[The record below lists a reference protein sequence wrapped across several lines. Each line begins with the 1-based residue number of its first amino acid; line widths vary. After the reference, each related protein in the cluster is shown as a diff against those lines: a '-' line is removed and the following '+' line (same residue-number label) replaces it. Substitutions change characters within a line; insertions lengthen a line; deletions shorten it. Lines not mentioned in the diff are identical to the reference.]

1 MGLFGRYSCSVR
13 TEPSISISKVP
24 IALSGWS
31 PASSEQNAGS
41 PSNLGKQHQE
51 TEPRAS
57 MSAATL
63 PLPTRARSR
72 EVTGAPETRQTKIG
86 SQASANR
93 NPAHVGKARHCL
105 LTCEPPRATLL
116 AMPNTRLRSVG
127 PAVLFA
133 SLLATSASPAQTRVQ
148 PILGFPEQGVDDP
161 AAYQG
166 YQTRFF
172 RDSKGNVVQVYLDT
186 RTGRVVNLLADA
198 IDESVGFTVRDM
210 AGKPVRL
217 EWGTAD
223 AVITQSGDRRTI
235 EYQLVSSARQI
246 QIGWILLG
254 SMRVERDLGY
264 SGRGLE
270 PFDWPA
276 FKLSEQEELIA
287 NLDRLDPAERQ
298 RQLGMLGTGFTS
310 DLRARLEP
318 DLLTTGDVRGARTVT
333 ATQTSLDGKTN
344 LQLEIVPDPRTAEAV
359 VSLPVVS
366 IRDTLNKPIRLTIRI
381 TADGPSLTPLARDQI
396 FNTAFLRFLNDTRVA
411 ADRARGNASRNKADA
426 GTVSR
431 YRLLERDVRGTEL
444 LSSKE
449 KLMAG
454 LPNYATYFG
463 RDMMMTSLMMQPV
476 WTDAMPEFVI
486 ASALRKLGPQGD
498 VSHEEAL
505 GGQAIREN
513 ASEYNAHMAS
523 YFALRDRS
531 RTAADTALSHARA
544 VLVDLQ
550 KVRENYHMRDDE
562 FQLPVVVSR
571 YLSNPAV
578 SAARK
583 RAFLMEADDRGPR
596 IGLLLK
602 ELSLVATLASPYARD
617 PNVQNLIASPRIDA
631 THWRSISWR
640 DSNAGYANGRFGMD
654 INAIW
659 APRALQSIGEIFA
672 ALNGVGFT
680 SQQLIARLPSGFGGS
695 VLADY
700 LRDPSS
706 LDRATQNWR
715 GAVNHFV
722 VTLAPED
729 IRAKVQQKLAWLPSE
744 EAAYWR
750 GVLTRTAADSAP
762 LTFLAIS
769 LDSAGKP
776 IRVVNTDPA
785 TWLLLRDARDV
796 SPAARAAVRRD
807 VRAIVTPYPVGLFA
821 DGLGPFVANDAYAPA
836 SVWEAFKSDT
846 YHSPRVVWG
855 REVNLI
861 LLGLANQIEG
871 ASEASGRV
879 RNPGADP
886 DGDVSRYVDEMRS
899 ALMRVNAAVEASG
912 LKHNE
917 LWSYEIEGGVL
928 KPIRYGASTDV
939 QLWNVTDLAVQFVL
953 KRLGVY

>member
-1 MGLFGRYSCSVR
+1 MPKLRPPQRLF
-13 TEPSISISKVP
+13 
-24 IALSGWS
+24 ALAWAALTG
-31 PASSEQNAGS
+31 AA
-41 PSNLGKQHQE
+41 
-51 TEPRAS
+51 
-57 MSAATL
+57 SAA
-63 PLPTRARSR
+63 
-72 EVTGAPETRQTKIG
+72 
-86 SQASANR
+86 
-93 NPAHVGKARHCL
+93 
-105 LTCEPPRATLL
+105 
-116 AMPNTRLRSVG
+116 
-127 PAVLFA
+127 
-133 SLLATSASPAQTRVQ
+133 AQTRVQ
-148 PILGFPEQGVDDP
+148 PVLGFPEAGVDDS

-172 RDSKGNVVQVYLDT
+172 RDTKGNVVQVYLDA
-186 RTGRVVNLLADA
+186 RSGRVVNLLADA
-198 IDESVGFTVRDM
+198 IDESVGFTVRDGS
-210 AGKPVRL
+210 GKPIRL
-217 EWGTAD
+217 EWGSQD
-223 AVITQSGDRRTI
+223 ATISQTGNRRTI
-235 EYQLVSSARQI
+235 EYQLVANTRQI
-246 QIGWILLG
+246 FVGWILLG

-270 PFDWPA
+270 AYDWPA
-276 FKLSEQEELIA
+276 FRLREQEELIA

-298 RQLGMLGTGFTS
+298 RQIGMLGTGFTS

-318 DLLTTGDVRGARTVT
+318 DLVTTGALGSRSAT
-333 ATQTSLDGKTN
+333 ATQTSLDGRTN
-344 LQLEIVPDPRTAEAV
+344 LQLDIVPDPRTTAL
-359 VSLPVVS
+359 SITLPVVS
-366 IRDTLNKPIRLTIRI
+366 IRDTANRPIRLTVRV
-381 TADGPSLTPLARDQI
+381 TTDGPSLNPLTRDQI
-396 FNTAFLRFLNDTRVA
+396 FNTAFLRFLDDARVA
-411 ADRARGNASRNKADA
+411 ADRARPNAARNATA
-426 GTVSR
+426 AATVTR

-486 ASALRKLGPQGD
+486 ASALRKLGPEGD

-513 ASEYNAHMAS
+513 ASEYNAHMAN
-523 YFALRDRS
+523 YFSLRPRS
-531 RTAADTALSHARA
+531 RNAADTALSHARA
-544 VLVDLQ
+544 VLADLQ

-562 FQLPVVVSR
+562 FQLPVVIGR
-571 YLSNPAV
+571 YLTNPAV
-578 SAARK
+578 PAARK

-602 ELSLVATLASPYARD
+602 ELSLVATLATPYARD
-617 PNVQNLIASPRIDA
+617 PNVQNLIGSPRLDP

-640 DSNAGYANGRFGMD
+640 DSNAGYANGRFAMD

-659 APRALQSIGEIFA
+659 APRALQAIAETFS
-672 ALNGVGFT
+672 ALNTIGFT
-680 SQQLIARLPSGFGGS
+680 SQQLMARLPAGFGGS

-706 LDRATQNWR
+706 LERAVQNWR

-722 VTLAPED
+722 VTLTPED
-729 IRAKVQQKLAWLPSE
+729 IRARVQQKLAWLPANE
-744 EAAYWR
+744 GAYWR
-750 GVLTRTAADSAP
+750 GVLARTAADTAP

-776 IRVVNTDPA
+776 IPVVNTDPA
-785 TWLLLRDARDV
+785 TWLLLRDGTDVSAAALAGVKRDV
-796 SPAARAAVRRD
+796 E
-807 VRAIVTPYPVGLFA
+807 AIVRPYPVGLLA
-821 DGLGPFVANDAYAPA
+821 DGLGPFVGNDAYASS
-836 SVWEAFKSDT
+836 SVWEAFKADT

-871 ASEASGRV
+871 ASDANGRV
-879 RNPGADP
+879 RNPAADP
-886 DGDVSRYVDEMRS
+886 NGDVSRYVDEMKG
-899 ALMRVNAAVEASG
+899 ALMRTYLAVEASG

-917 LWSYEIEGGVL
+917 LWSYEITRGAL
-928 KPIRYGASTDV
+928 RPIRYGASTDV